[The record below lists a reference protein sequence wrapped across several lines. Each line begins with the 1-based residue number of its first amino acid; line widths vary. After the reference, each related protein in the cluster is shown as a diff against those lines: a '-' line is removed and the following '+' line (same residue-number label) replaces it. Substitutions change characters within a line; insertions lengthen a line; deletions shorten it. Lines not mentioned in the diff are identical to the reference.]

1 MILSTRT
8 IAFTCLLQLLLLPF
22 SVKSQTDTL
31 VPPSQKPEKNLGL
44 QAVYENGYVFATNPF
59 LRGINSEATKIDD
72 IQTFSLKLS
81 HQSTGKKQWEQLY
94 RYPEYGIGLYV
105 ADFFNP
111 EEIGMPIAVYGFL
124 NAPFARKEKL
134 TFNYEI
140 RFGASFNW
148 KAFNPL
154 TNKYNISIGAGESF
168 LIYAGLNLQY
178 QIARMV
184 ELEAG
189 LGLTHFSNGAMKKPN
204 FGINSIAPNLS
215 VKYNFYDPPTL
226 IRHEIPVYEKEYE
239 WIVDVFGGFKNIV
252 FDSIDFD
259 LVEKYEGVY
268 YPVFGVSSTINRQ
281 LSYKSKLG
289 MGMTFTYN
297 GTVNA
302 QAFVEGSELELAD
315 GRFGDKVMISIYP
328 AYELVINKA
337 SIIIQP
343 AVYLY
348 RKKLSNQSPVFHQ
361 RLGLKYHF
369 SDNFFAGITL
379 VDYKFHVSDFIEWN
393 VGYRIKWK

>member
-1 MILSTRT
+1 MILFIRK
-8 IAFTCLLQLLLLPF
+8 IAFTCLLQLLLIPF
-22 SVKSQTDTL
+22 PAKSQTDTL
-31 VPPSQKPEKNLGL
+31 VAPAQKLSKNLAL

-59 LRGINSEATKIDD
+59 LRGINSESTKIDD
-72 IQTFSLKLS
+72 IQSFSLKLS

-111 EEIGMPIAVYGFL
+111 EEIGTPIAVYGFL

-168 LIYAGLNLQY
+168 LIYTGLNLQY
-178 QIARMV
+178 QLTQKVA
-184 ELEAG
+184 LEAG
-189 LGLTHFSNGAMKKPN
+189 FGLTHFSNGNMKKPN

-215 VKYNFYDPPTL
+215 VKYNFYDSPTL

-239 WIVDVFGGFKNIV
+239 WIVDAFVGFKNIV
-252 FDSIDFD
+252 FDSIDYD

-268 YPVFGVSSTINRQ
+268 YPVFGISSTINRQ

-297 GTVNA
+297 GSVNA
-302 QAFVEGSELELAD
+302 QAFVEGSELELTD
-315 GRFGDKVMISIYP
+315 GRIGEKLMISIYP
-328 AYELVINKA
+328 SYELVINRA

-343 AVYLY
+343 AFYLY
-348 RKKLSNQSPVFHQ
+348 RKKLNNQSPVFHQ
-361 RLGLKYHF
+361 RIGLKYHI
-369 SDNFFAGITL
+369 SDHLFIGMTL
-379 VDYKFHVSDFIEWN
+379 VDYKFHVSDFVEWN
-393 VGYRIKWK
+393 VGYRLKW

>member
-1 MILSTRT
+1 MILFIRK
-8 IAFTCLLQLLLLPF
+8 IAFTCLLQLLLIPF
-22 SVKSQTDTL
+22 PAKSQTDTL
-31 VPPSQKPEKNLGL
+31 VAPAQKLSKNLAL

-59 LRGINSEATKIDD
+59 LRGINSESTKIDD
-72 IQTFSLKLS
+72 IQSFSLKLS

-111 EEIGMPIAVYGFL
+111 EEIGTPIAVYGFL

-168 LIYAGLNLQY
+168 LIYTGLNLQY
-178 QIARMV
+178 QLTHKVA
-184 ELEAG
+184 LEAG
-189 LGLTHFSNGAMKKPN
+189 FGLTHFSNGNMKKPN

-215 VKYNFYDPPTL
+215 VKYNFYDSPTL

-239 WIVDVFGGFKNIV
+239 WIVDAFVGFKNIV
-252 FDSIDFD
+252 FDSIDYD

-268 YPVFGVSSTINRQ
+268 YPVFGISSTINRQ

-297 GTVNA
+297 GSVNA
-302 QAFVEGSELELAD
+302 QAFVEGSELELTD
-315 GRFGDKVMISIYP
+315 GRIGEKLMISIYP
-328 AYELVINKA
+328 SYELVINKA

-343 AVYLY
+343 AFYLY
-348 RKKLSNQSPVFHQ
+348 RKKLNNQSPVFHQ
-361 RLGLKYHF
+361 RIGLKYHI
-369 SDNFFAGITL
+369 SDHLFIGMTL
-379 VDYKFHVSDFIEWN
+379 VDYKFHVSDFVEWN
-393 VGYRIKWK
+393 VGYRLKW